1 VGTTTQ
7 MPLESERDTNGVF
20 DIEGRPPTGVNSS
33 QDASYRVVSPDYF
46 RAMSIPLL
54 GGRGFSGQDSRN
66 VPQVAIINEKMAR
79 RFWPGEDAIGKRIKF
94 QGMEAKPE
102 WMAVVGV
109 VGDVREF
116 GLTRGTSLEVFVPFA
131 QHLNG
136 RLADPNLIV
145 RTAGDPNALVSAVR
159 EALRGI
165 DKNIPV
171 EFAAMD
177 ALVAQSV
184 SQQRFQ
190 MRLLGLFALLAL
202 ALAAVGMYGV
212 ISYSVSR
219 RTHEIG
225 IRMALGARRD
235 DVLRMIVRQGMTL
248 TATGVI
254 IGVAAAAGLNR
265 LLANLL
271 YGVSSTDVTT
281 FVMVSLLLTAVSQ
294 VAIWIPARRA
304 IAVDPIIA
312 LRYE

>member
-1 VGTTTQ
+1 
-7 MPLESERDTNGVF
+7 
-20 DIEGRPPTGVNSS
+20 
-33 QDASYRVVSPDYF
+33 
-46 RAMSIPLL
+46 
-54 GGRGFSGQDSRN
+54 
-66 VPQVAIINEKMAR
+66 
-79 RFWPGEDAIGKRIKF
+79 
-94 QGMEAKPE
+94 
-102 WMAVVGV
+102 
-109 VGDVREF
+109 
-116 GLTRGTSLEVFVPFA
+116 
-131 QHLNG
+131 
-136 RLADPNLIV
+136 
-145 RTAGDPNALVSAVR
+145 
-159 EALRGI
+159 
-165 DKNIPV
+165 
-171 EFAAMD
+171 MD

-281 FVMVSLLLTAVSQ
+281 FVMVSLLLSAVSQ